1 MGRAYSVSVGG
12 EPGVFGPQ
20 DIQAIVAA
28 FEALLKDFGLT
39 DRTDPATMMLA
50 RLTFEVA
57 QQGKFDAASLRTRVL
72 EVMKANGRRN

>member
-1 MGRAYSVSVGG
+1 VPIRSLLEAS
-12 EPGVFGPQ
+12 PGVFGPQ
-20 DIQAIVAA
+20 DIQAVVAA

>member
-1 MGRAYSVSVGG
+1 VPIRSLLEAS
-12 EPGVFGPQ
+12 PGVFGPQ